1 MFNLPDED
9 DDESLL
15 ALLVVVFLVVGAAAA
30 ATWAA
35 TCAAVGAVAAT
46 VAEGVAGCWDS
57 FTPKVATGVA
67 TAGAPL
73 GEDDEDAA
81 VTVADDL
88 KRLKMPTVVCVG
100 FNARGSI
107 RNFVQ

>member
-81 VTVADDL
+81 VTVADDEF
-88 KRLKMPTVVCVG
+88 KGGGGVFEGVACWV
-100 FNARGSI
+100 
-107 RNFVQ
+107 